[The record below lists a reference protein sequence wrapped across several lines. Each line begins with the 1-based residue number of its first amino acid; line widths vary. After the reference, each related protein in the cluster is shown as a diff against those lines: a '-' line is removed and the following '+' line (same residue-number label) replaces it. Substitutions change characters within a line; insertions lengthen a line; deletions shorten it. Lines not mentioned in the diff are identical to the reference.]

1 MMLMTTTSLLM
12 PITGAFIY
20 RMRGGMPPRLPS
32 PIDQILFSLP
42 YGCVAF
48 AAQGWVAGLIV
59 LAITTIAVRKG
70 HGDDMDLGLMPDNE
84 PEWYDIFVG
93 WRRKLPSAYW
103 RDVIGLAAS
112 GLSYTIPAGIVT
124 MNPFLA
130 LSGALKA
137 PCYMLAK
144 RAEHSVDFAIPAELL
159 TGAILWSAIL

>member
-1 MMLMTTTSLLM
+1 MLMTTISLLM

-32 PIDQILFSLP
+32 PIDQMLFALP
-42 YGCVAF
+42 YGYVAY
-48 AAQGWVAGLIV
+48 AAHGWLAGLII
-59 LAITTIAVRKG
+59 LAITTLAIRKG
-70 HGDDMDLGLMPDNE
+70 HGDDMDLGLMPDSD
-84 PEWYDIFVG
+84 PEWYDFIIG
-93 WRRKLPSAYW
+93 WRHKIPSAYW
-103 RDVIGLAAS
+103 RDVIGLTVS

-144 RAEHSVDFAIPAELL
+144 RASYGIDYAIPAELL